1 MLKESFNQITN
12 KLANSSILEPM
23 EKSINEKE
31 EIKETRE
38 TTWDKHRIEGIHS
51 LMLDRVVNI
60 EVFTPPFFKSSSQPL
75 PVLILNDG
83 QDSETMNLL
92 DILNKLQKEDLIQP
106 FIVAGVFCGDR
117 IQEYGVASK
126 PDYKKRGS
134 RAKAYSRFV
143 IEHLL
148 PTLLHRFRI
157 DLNHPQNAIA
167 GYSMGGLSAL
177 DIAWNHP
184 EYFPRVGAFSGSF
197 WWRKRA
203 LDQGYTEHDRII
215 HQLIRKS
222 RLRKGMKFW
231 FMAGTK
237 DETADRNKNGI
248 IDAIDD
254 TLDLVAELIKLG
266 YKPYYDVVYHEV
278 KNGKH
283 DVPTWGKAMPE
294 FLKWA
299 FGKPL

>member
-1 MLKESFNQITN
+1 MENTLNAQKD
-12 KLANSSILEPM
+12 LER
-23 EKSINEKE
+23 EKVA
-31 EIKETRE
+31 EIK
-38 TTWDKHRIEGIHS
+38 WDKHRIEGIHS
-51 LMLDRVVNI
+51 TILDRIVNVEI
-60 EVFTPPFFKSSSQPL
+60 FTPPAFKNSAQAL

-83 QDSETMNLL
+83 QDSETMNLHE
-92 DILNKLQKEDLIQP
+92 ILNMLQSKGEITP

-117 IQEYGVASK
+117 IQEYGVASR

-134 RAKAYSRFV
+134 KAKAYSRFI

-148 PTLLHRFRI
+148 PTLSHRFSI

-167 GYSMGGLSAL
+167 GYSMGGLSAM
-177 DIAWNHP
+177 DIAWNYP
-184 EYFPRVGAFSGSF
+184 EYFPRIGAFSGSF
-197 WWRKRA
+197 WWRKKG

-215 HQLIRKS
+215 HNLIRKS
-222 RLRKGMKFW
+222 RIRKGMKFW
-231 FMAGTK
+231 FMAGTE
-237 DETADRNKNGI
+237 DEKADRNKNGI

-266 YKPYYDVVYHEV
+266 YKPYYDVAYYEI
-278 KNGKH
+278 KGGKH

-299 FGKPL
+299 YGK

>member
-1 MLKESFNQITN
+1 
-12 KLANSSILEPM
+12 M
-23 EKSINEKE
+23 EKTLNAQEDLEREKVS
-31 EIKETRE
+31 EI
-38 TTWDKHRIEGIHS
+38 TWDKHRIEGIHS
-51 LMLDRVVNI
+51 TMLDRVVNV
-60 EVFTPPFFKSSSQPL
+60 EVFTPPSFNNSSHSL

-92 DILNKLQKEDLIQP
+92 EILNELQKNEEILP
-106 FIVAGVFCGDR
+106 FIVAGIFCGDR

-134 RAKAYSRFV
+134 KAKAYSRFV

-148 PTLLHRFRI
+148 PTLSHRFRV

-167 GYSMGGLSAL
+167 GYSMGGLSAM

-184 EYFPRVGAFSGSF
+184 EYFPRMGAFSGSF
-197 WWRKRA
+197 WWRKKG

-215 HQLIRKS
+215 HNLIRKS
-222 RLRKGMKFW
+222 RIRKGMKFW
-231 FMAGTK
+231 FMAGTE
-237 DETADRNKNGI
+237 DEKADRNKNGI

-266 YKPYYDVVYHEV
+266 YKPYYDVAYYEI
-278 KNGKH
+278 KGGKH

-299 FGKPL
+299 YGK